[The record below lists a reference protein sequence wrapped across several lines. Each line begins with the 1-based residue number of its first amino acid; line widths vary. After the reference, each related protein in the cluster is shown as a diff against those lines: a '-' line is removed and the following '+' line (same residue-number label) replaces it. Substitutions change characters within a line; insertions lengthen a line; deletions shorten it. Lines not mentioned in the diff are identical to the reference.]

1 MNKNTIIGFIL
12 IGITLFGFTWYQSK
26 EYEKQ
31 VAYQAQVDSIARA
44 ERAAQYIADSIAGRL
59 PVADTLAGGA
69 RPVYEAPV
77 AIYKDS
83 LLEAAHSGQESIYTI
98 ANDKI
103 EVAFTTKGAQ
113 PYSVKVQNYRTY
125 DSTDLYLFKPG
136 NSEMGIGI
144 YTGENI
150 NTKDFVFQLTEKT
163 DSSIVMRLP
172 FRNGGYIQQK
182 YTLRPGTFVVSNE
195 LSFIGMEG
203 FIPRN
208 VSYYDFDWD
217 VTIPRME
224 KGYKNEVQY
233 SKVDYYFGGDKKP
246 EEIGRGRNADKR
258 IENRVEWF
266 AFQQQFFS
274 AIMRPVN
281 QFASGELAINFIEE
295 DDPSHNL
302 MDCAAKMRGDF
313 KVSNNVVINN
323 EFYFGPNHYKTL
335 KSYGQKYEKIIP
347 LGGWMVGWFT
357 KWVIIPLFD
366 FLHKFISNFGIII
379 LLMTLFI
386 KIVVLPFA
394 YKSYSSSAKMQ
405 ALKPEMDKL
414 NAKYPKQEDAL
425 KKQQATMDLYKRAGV
440 NPMGGCLPMLL
451 QLPILWAMF
460 RFFPASIE
468 LRQQPFLWADDL
480 SAYDTIPL
488 LDFGTRIPLLGDHI
502 SLFALLMAVSMFLY
516 SKITTQG
523 QMSSNDPNTA
533 SMRFMSVWMMPIMMF
548 FICNSLSSG
557 LTYYYLLSNL
567 ITMIETWIIKKFFVR
582 PEDVLAKLKAS
593 EGKPQPKSKWQQRLE
608 EAQKMQRQM
617 MKEQEKK
624 GRR

>member
-195 LSFIGMEG
+195 LS
-203 FIPRN
+203 
-208 VSYYDFDWD
+208 FDWD

>member
-203 FIPRN
+203 VIPRN

-347 LGGWMVGWFT
+347 LGGWMVVWFT
-357 KWVIIPLFD
+357 ECVILPLFD